1 MLLFVHVY
9 PLPLL
14 CGTGCLHQ
22 LTPSVGRAQMD
33 FAYSTLETGTKM
45 TGKQG
50 VERGA
55 GSLPSPWEI
64 VRLLL
69 QPHPLH
75 PFPYCSPA
83 PTDAQLFS
91 EAGGERHSHTGPC
104 ARLLGGSAGEGHVV
118 VTVSQVCCRLY
129 HHFSDL
135 FPREDEER
143 GVVHGSFN

>member
-1 MLLFVHVY
+1 
-9 PLPLL
+9 
-14 CGTGCLHQ
+14 
-22 LTPSVGRAQMD
+22 
-33 FAYSTLETGTKM
+33 M

-143 GVVHGSFN
+143 GVVNGTFN